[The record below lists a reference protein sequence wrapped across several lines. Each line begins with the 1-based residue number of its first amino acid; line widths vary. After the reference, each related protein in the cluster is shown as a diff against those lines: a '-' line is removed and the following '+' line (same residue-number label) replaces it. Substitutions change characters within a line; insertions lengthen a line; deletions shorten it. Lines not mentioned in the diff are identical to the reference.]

1 LSWLE
6 HKIEHCTSEEDSK
19 YLYSQVVD
27 EKKKYEILNREFM
40 AHLAILSQQ

>member
-6 HKIEHCTSEEDSK
+6 HKIEHCKSEEDSK

-40 AHLAILSQQ
+40 AHLAELSQQ